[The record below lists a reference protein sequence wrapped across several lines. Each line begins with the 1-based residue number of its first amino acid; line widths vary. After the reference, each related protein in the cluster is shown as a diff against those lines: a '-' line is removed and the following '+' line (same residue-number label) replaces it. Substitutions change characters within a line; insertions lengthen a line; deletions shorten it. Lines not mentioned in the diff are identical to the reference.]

1 MPRRIR
7 AIVALSLMA
16 VGALLA
22 SPGTALADCMPPPPI
37 EVAVETAEI
46 VFVGTVTET
55 AQGNRWASVAVE
67 EIWRGP
73 DLEASVVVKG
83 GPAGNMA
90 TSVDRY
96 FEAGV
101 RYLFFPYADQEQG
114 GLADNSCSST
124 QPWTEDMA
132 KLRPADARTPVEGP
146 GEPSAGGFD
155 VAGLAGPVAL
165 VAVVFVV
172 LLAIGLVARGRS
184 EA

>member
-1 MPRRIR
+1 MLRRMR
-7 AIVALSLMA
+7 ALLALSLLA
-16 VGALLA
+16 VAGLLA

-55 AQGNRWASVAVE
+55 AQGNRWANVQVE

-73 DLEASVVVKG
+73 DLAASVLVKG

-90 TSVDRY
+90 TSVDRH

-101 RYLFFPYADQEQG
+101 KYIFFPSVDAEQG
-114 GLADNSCSST
+114 GLADNSCTNT
-124 QPWTEDMA
+124 QPWAEDMA
-132 KLRPADARTPVEGP
+132 ELRPVGFRAPAEEASPT
-146 GEPSAGGFD
+146 SQGFD
-155 VAGLAGPVAL
+155 MGGLERILAGVG
-165 VAVVFVV
+165 AVFLA